1 MKSKLT
7 LRLDEGLKE
16 RAKRLA
22 EERRTSVS
30 KIIED
35 YSRLLLRGSSNGP
48 VGGSEGD
55 ISYEDVSYEDVSGED
70 IGEWSKPGTMDV
82 PSLSKSIGTTYA
94 QNTSAVPT
102 GSRREKIVELAR
114 NGRTPKEL
122 AEEFEPTQTTISG
135 WLKQADR
142 DEGACSDGP
151 TTEEKEE
158 IRELRKKLRQLQ
170 QERDIL
176 ANRCPS
182 GTAWFARETGDVP
195 PKSSDS

>member
-35 YSRLLLRGSSNGP
+35 YFRLLLRGSSNGP

-102 GSRREKIVELAR
+102 EVQRKDRRACPKRANPKR
-114 NGRTPKEL
+114 TGRGVRADPDDNLGL
-122 AEEFEPTQTTISG
+122 AEAS
-135 WLKQADR
+135 
-142 DEGACSDGP
+142 
-151 TTEEKEE
+151 
-158 IRELRKKLRQLQ
+158 
-170 QERDIL
+170 
-176 ANRCPS
+176 
-182 GTAWFARETGDVP
+182 
-195 PKSSDS
+195 